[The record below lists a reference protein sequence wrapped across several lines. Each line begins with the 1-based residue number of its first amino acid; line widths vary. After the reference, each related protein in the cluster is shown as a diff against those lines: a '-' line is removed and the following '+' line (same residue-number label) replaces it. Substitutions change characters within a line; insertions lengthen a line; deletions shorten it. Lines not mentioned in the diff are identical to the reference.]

1 MRAAP
6 AYVEDDNHRGGW
18 LVILTALGI
27 AILLLCLLIRFYV
40 RLRYN
45 STLRAADGVLVIAG
59 VLNFYSRNQGE
70 CLLMV
75 LQLFAIVQSSLVFWE
90 VSKGLGTSINLL
102 SPQTIDLLQ
111 KVRIL
116 RHSGDIAS

>member
-6 AYVEDDNHRGGW
+6 VYVEDDNHRGGW
-18 LVILTALGI
+18 LVILTALGT